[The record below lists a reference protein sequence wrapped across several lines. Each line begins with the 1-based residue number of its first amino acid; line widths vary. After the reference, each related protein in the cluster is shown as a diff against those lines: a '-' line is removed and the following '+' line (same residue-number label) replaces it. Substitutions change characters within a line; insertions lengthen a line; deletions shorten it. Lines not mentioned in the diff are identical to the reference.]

1 MSAHFHRW
9 RLLAATP
16 ASDAVCREC
25 GERRRFSGGVRSESA
40 TSITPNDRT
49 WVTPTEYYRR
59 RAAKASAAG
68 RRRAG

>member
-49 WVTPTEYYRR
+49 WVTPTGYHRQRGNTASLAVRR
-59 RAAKASAAG
+59 RKA
-68 RRRAG
+68 